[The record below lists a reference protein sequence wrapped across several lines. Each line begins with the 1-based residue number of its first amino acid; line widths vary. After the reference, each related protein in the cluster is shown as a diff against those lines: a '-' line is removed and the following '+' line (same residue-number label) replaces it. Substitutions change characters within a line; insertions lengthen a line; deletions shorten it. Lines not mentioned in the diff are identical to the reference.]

1 MNFSDKL
8 KVSAYKTYRTQNPND
23 MHNEIEDLLRTAR
36 EFRKKRNP
44 EGLKFAEKAYELA
57 RKAKNVPLLIDS
69 FRERL
74 SYSFSVLS
82 DYEGAAKI
90 AEELLEVVDKE
101 EYPEATAQ
109 AWNSLG
115 VKNDIIGNYIASR
128 DYYLLAIGLLE
139 AYKNITPRGISTLA
153 NAFYNLSKLF
163 VQIDVGEE
171 HFEYLAKA
179 DKLFASIGD
188 STGQARVWNLKAT
201 LLPNDAPM
209 EERLALFEEALK
221 HFEKGEDLTG
231 CASCLTNV
239 GFAHC
244 HLKNFEKGIPLML
257 QGYEMLKKLDNAPM
271 LGFLLHQLAEAE
283 RMRGNNEA
291 ALDYLRQSEEILLK
305 ANAKVFLNVVYKGW
319 ATTLA
324 DIGDY
329 EGAYSKLLNFVD
341 QVTERIG
348 FDRHAAVAEAKLRF
362 ELEKKEK
369 ESELLKKKNIEIEL
383 FNERLQQSNAE
394 LNQFAYVASHDL
406 KEPLRMVSNYM
417 QLLEKSLAGNLN
429 EDQAAY
435 MRFASDGAKRMYSL
449 IDSLLL
455 FSRATVDT
463 ALQEVDLN
471 DVLDEVSR
479 TVMGSSSRPV
489 DMDADDLPYVLADS
503 HQMVQVFQ
511 NLIANA
517 VKYNDKEI
525 VKVRVAVTTDSDPK
539 MYQITIADN
548 GIGIPLQH
556 REKVF
561 DLFKRLHHKE
571 QYSGTG
577 IGLSICKK
585 IIGQTGGRIGIED
598 SELGG
603 TAFVFTLPAAR

>member
-1 MNFSDKL
+1 M
-8 KVSAYKTYRTQNPND
+8 Q
-23 MHNEIEDLLRTAR
+23 NEIEDLLRTAK

-44 EGLKFAEKAYELA
+44 EGLKFAEKAYDLA
-57 RKAKNVPLLIDS
+57 RKGNYIPLLIDC

-74 SYSFSVLS
+74 NYSFSVLS
-82 DYEGAAKI
+82 DYEGAAKL
-90 AEELLEVVDKE
+90 AEELLEVVNKE

-115 VKNDIIGNYIASR
+115 IKSDITGDYIASR
-128 DYYLLAIGLLE
+128 DYYLLTIGLLE
-139 AYKNITPRGISTLA
+139 EYKEITPKGVSTLA
-153 NAFYNLSKLF
+153 NALYNLSKLF
-163 VQIDVGEE
+163 IQINVGEE
-171 HFEYLAKA
+171 HLEYLAKS
-179 DKLFASIGD
+179 DKLFASIND

-201 LLPNDAPM
+201 LLPDSAPM
-209 EERLALFEEALK
+209 QERLQLFEEALK
-221 HFEKGEDLTG
+221 HFEKGDDLTG
-231 CASCLTNV
+231 YASCLANV

-244 HLKNFEKGIPLML
+244 HLKDFEIGIPMML
-257 QGYEMLKKLDNAPM
+257 DAYERLKKLNNLPM
-271 LGFLLHQLAEAE
+271 LGFLLHQIAEAE
-283 RMRGNNEA
+283 RMRGNHKA
-291 ALDYLRQSEEILLK
+291 ALDYLQQAEETLLK
-305 ANAKVFLNVVYKGW
+305 AEAKVFLNVLYKGW

-329 EGAYSKLLNFVD
+329 EGAYKKLLNFVD

-369 ESELLKKKNIEIEL
+369 ESALLKKKNIEIEL

-417 QLLEKSLAGNLN
+417 QLLEKSLQSNLN
-429 EDQAAY
+429 EDQTAY
-435 MRFASDGAKRMYSL
+435 IHFASDGAKRMYSL

-479 TVMGSSSRPV
+479 TVTGSNSRPV
-489 DMDADDLPYVLADS
+489 DIEAMELPYVLADY

-525 VKVRVAVTTDSDPK
+525 VKIRVTGVADSDLR
-539 MYQITIADN
+539 MHQITIADN

-585 IIGQTGGRIGIED
+585 IISQTGGRIRIED

-603 TAFVFTLPAAR
+603 TAFVFTLPAPR